1 MNPIVEEL
9 KERGLLT
16 ESFGNIEETL
26 KPGAYFYVGTDPTS
40 DSLGVHH
47 LVAFTTARLLQ
58 SYGLIPI
65 ILVGTA
71 TCLIGGDPNWKAT
84 AREFIPDDVIA
95 HNTECITNQIKKIV
109 DFSDG
114 KALLVNNR
122 DWIGKMSFVEFLRD
136 VERYINVSHML
147 AKESTK
153 SRLSRDGIGL
163 SMAEFQYSI
172 LQAYDFLHLYKTFG
186 CKIQLGGRDQTSSMD
201 TGFELARKKEGI
213 KDMTAFVWDLITDSS
228 GKKFGKSEGNAVFLD
243 PKKTT
248 VYKFYQFWLN
258 QSDEDSAK
266 FIKLFTLIPLKE
278 IKELIATHKEAPHK
292 RLLQHTLAK
301 YMTELIHGEK
311 AYKEVVETSKILFG
325 EGTTETLK
333 NLDEETFLSIFKEV
347 PKHQVDRS
355 LFAGNVSF
363 IDIAVGCGAMESKTA
378 LRKLIKSGG
387 ISVNKKKV
395 LSTDATLS
403 EGDLLNDKYVLMQQG
418 KKNYQ
423 ILIANG

>member
-16 ESFGNIEETL
+16 DSFGNIEEAL

-65 ILVGTA
+65 VLVGTA

-95 HNTECITNQIKKIV
+95 HNTECITKQIKRII

-114 KALLVNNR
+114 KAILVNNR
-122 DWIGKMSFVEFLRD
+122 DWIGEISFIDFLRD
-136 VERYINVSHML
+136 VERHINVSHML

-172 LQAYDFLHLYKTFG
+172 LQAYDFLHLYKTYG

-213 KDMTAFVWDLITDSS
+213 KDMTAFVWDLITDST

-266 FIKLFTLIPLKE
+266 YIKLFTLIPLGE
-278 IKELIATHKEAPHK
+278 IKKLIAEHNEAPQK
-292 RLLQHTLAK
+292 RLLQRTLAK
-301 YMTELIHGEK
+301 YMTELIHGEDAYNK
-311 AYKEVVETSKILFG
+311 AVEASNILFG
-325 EGTTETLK
+325 KGTTETLK
-333 NLDEETFLSIFKEV
+333 SLDEETLLSVLNDV
-347 PKHQVDRS
+347 PKHKVEREV
-355 LFAGNVSF
+355 FEMNVSF
-363 IDIAVGCGAMESKTA
+363 IDVAVDCGVTESKTA
-378 LRKLIKSGG
+378 LRKLIKGGG
-387 ISVNKKKV
+387 ISINKEKVSSVDVV
-395 LSTDATLS
+395 LSKD
-403 EGDLLNDKYVLMQQG
+403 DLLNDKYVLIQQG

-423 ILIANG
+423 LLIANG